1 MNIGPDELLCERCG
15 YRLRGLAVE
24 AVCPECGRPVVGSLP
39 SRRRGSPWQV
49 RPGAWSW
56 LGSAW
61 LISRH
66 PWRGWGVVRIET
78 KHSASLLATNLTVSS
93 VIMTGVLIPGPVV
106 NAASPASVLSI
117 FLVSWALL
125 AALTSVEFF
134 GIRVFGARRG
144 FRLTKEVALVVC
156 AHASAAWIWTGLAF
170 TLTFQGAMRFGVL
183 WEPAWRALVPMR
195 HKTAIGVLVA
205 AAFVLGMMYFSTLCG
220 LGYRA
225 LRYAN
230 RSGYVGRRK

>member
-1 MNIGPDELLCERCG
+1 MSISPEELLCEQCG
-15 YRLRGLAVE
+15 YRLRGLAAE
-24 AVCPECGRPVVGSLP
+24 AVCPECGRPVGDSLP
-39 SRRRGSPWQV
+39 SRRRGSPWQIK
-49 RPGAWSW
+49 PGFRSW
-56 LGSAW
+56 LASVW
-61 LISRH
+61 LISRR
-66 PWRGWGVVRIET
+66 PWRGWGVVKVET
-78 KHSASLLATNLTVSS
+78 KRSAWLLATNLAASAA
-93 VIMTGVLIPGPVV
+93 IMTGVLIPGPVV
-106 NAASPASVLSI
+106 NAASAGSVLSI
-117 FLVSWALL
+117 FLVSAACLS
-125 AALTSVEFF
+125 ALTSVEFF

-144 FRLTKEVALVVC
+144 FRLTREVALVVC

-205 AAFVLGMMYFSTLCG
+205 TAFVLGMMYFSTLCG

-230 RSGYVGRRK
+230 RSG